1 VEFEVENEKGQEFV
15 LRAFGITKS
24 YRIGDKSL
32 EVLKGI
38 DLDVSKGDTLA
49 IVGRSGVGKSTLLHI
64 LGTLDRPDSGSVLFK
79 GIDCFSMKESELAR
93 FRNRHIGFV
102 FQFHHLLPE
111 FTALENVMLPC
122 IIGRLSR
129 VEARD
134 RAMALLEEMGLSHRA
149 SHRPPEMSG
158 GEQQKVAIARALVMR
173 PEVVL
178 ADEPTGNLDEVSSME
193 VHAVLQGLNVRFGVS
208 LVVATHNLKLASLM
222 RKVLRLEGGTL
233 REERI

>member
-1 VEFEVENEKGQEFV
+1 VENETGQECV
-15 LRAFGITKS
+15 LQARGIRRSFK
-24 YRIGDKSL
+24 IGDKLL

-38 DLDVSKGDTLA
+38 DLDVSKGETLA

-64 LGTLDRPDSGSVLFK
+64 LGTLDRPDIGFVVFE
-79 GIDCFSMKESELAR
+79 GTDCFSMKEKEIAR

-122 IIGRLSR
+122 IIGKLST
-129 VEARD
+129 VEARE
-134 RAMALLEEMGLSHRA
+134 RALALLEELGLGHRA
-149 SHRPPEMSG
+149 SHRPGEMSG

-173 PEVVL
+173 PEIVL

-193 VHAVLQGLNVRFGVS
+193 VHSVLQGLNTRFGVS

-222 RKVLRLEGGTL
+222 HRVLRLEGGML